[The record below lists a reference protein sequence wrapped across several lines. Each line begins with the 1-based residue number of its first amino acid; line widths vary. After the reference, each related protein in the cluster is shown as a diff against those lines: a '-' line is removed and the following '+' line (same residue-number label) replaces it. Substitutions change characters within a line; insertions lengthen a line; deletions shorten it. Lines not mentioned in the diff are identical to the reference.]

1 VFLESAFKK
10 KPDVDSKQ
18 LVVKTK
24 IKATEL
30 QQRVEKLGQPA

>member
-10 KPDVDSKQ
+10 KPDVDSKP

-24 IKATEL
+24 IKAKEL
-30 QQRVEKLGQPA
+30 LQRVENVGQPA